1 MNQTAN
7 NVELRNVSEQP
18 IKITGGRL
26 KQFTSQWQCIT
37 SDPFI
42 LNSVKNYKIEFEN
55 GEPMQFMPP
64 KEINFTKPEQEVID
78 NEIDKLLTKGV
89 ISETTHCPGE
99 YISTIFIRPK
109 KAGGFRLILNLK
121 NLNEHVEYQHFKMDT
136 LQSAIRLM
144 TPNCYMASVDLRD
157 AYYSVPIH
165 KDDQKYLRFCWK
177 GRLFQFTCLPNGLA
191 CAPRLFTKILKP
203 VYATLRQKGHLNVG
217 YIDDSY
223 LQGESVEDCQAN
235 INDTCDL
242 FSTLGFILH
251 PDKSVLQPVQ
261 VLTFLGFV
269 LDSVNM
275 TVSLTQEKIQRI
287 RERCKKMMELVEL
300 PIQELASFIGLLVSS
315 FPGILYGPLYYR
327 QLERDKTT
335 ALRQNYGNYN
345 AQMRLSQESFSEIK
359 WWYDN
364 IQTNNYPI
372 LLPNTKVDVIIYT
385 DASTKGWGAVKE
397 TEKIG
402 GRWSEEEAKYHINCL
417 ELLAAM
423 FGLKA
428 FCKNEQGIHVKIYS
442 DNSTTVNYIN
452 AMGGVHSRECHTI
465 AKDIWQWCI
474 EKQIWLTAA
483 HIPGIKNV
491 EADRESRVFSDN
503 KEWMIRSDI
512 FQQITDIWGEP
523 SIDLFASRLNHQVPC
538 YVSWKPDP
546 GAAFIDAF
554 SVTWDKHLFYAFPPF
569 SLIARCLQKIQ
580 TDCAEGLMIVPMW
593 PTQSWYPKLLR
604 MLVAA
609 PRVLPQQRTAL
620 QMPGMPQEVHPL
632 FRKMVLIACR
642 LSGSPMRHKEFL
654 KRQPPSS
661 YSPGGKE
668 LQSSIPLTSKDG
680 LHIVIKNRL
689 IQFLP
694 LSPRH

>member
-7 NVELRNVSEQP
+7 NVEVRNVSEQP

-42 LNSVKNYKIEFEN
+42 LNSVKNYKIEFDN

-109 KAGGFRLILNLK
+109 KDGGFRLILNLK

-144 TPNCYMASVDLRD
+144 TPNCYMASVDLRN

-251 PDKSVLQPVQ
+251 PDKLVLQPVQ

-300 PIQELASFIGLLVSS
+300 SIQELASFIGLLVSS

-345 AQMRLSQESFSEIK
+345 AQMRLSQE
-359 WWYDN
+359 
-364 IQTNNYPI
+364 
-372 LLPNTKVDVIIYT
+372 V
-385 DASTKGWGAVKE
+385 
-397 TEKIG
+397 
-402 GRWSEEEAKYHINCL
+402 
-417 ELLAAM
+417 
-423 FGLKA
+423 
-428 FCKNEQGIHVKIYS
+428 S
-442 DNSTTVNYIN
+442 DN
-452 AMGGVHSRECHTI
+452 
-465 AKDIWQWCI
+465 
-474 EKQIWLTAA
+474 
-483 HIPGIKNV
+483 
-491 EADRESRVFSDN
+491 
-503 KEWMIRSDI
+503 
-512 FQQITDIWGEP
+512 
-523 SIDLFASRLNHQVPC
+523 
-538 YVSWKPDP
+538 
-546 GAAFIDAF
+546 
-554 SVTWDKHLFYAFPPF
+554 
-569 SLIARCLQKIQ
+569 
-580 TDCAEGLMIVPMW
+580 
-593 PTQSWYPKLLR
+593 
-604 MLVAA
+604 
-609 PRVLPQQRTAL
+609 
-620 QMPGMPQEVHPL
+620 
-632 FRKMVLIACR
+632 
-642 LSGSPMRHKEFL
+642 
-654 KRQPPSS
+654 
-661 YSPGGKE
+661 
-668 LQSSIPLTSKDG
+668 
-680 LHIVIKNRL
+680 
-689 IQFLP
+689 
-694 LSPRH
+694 